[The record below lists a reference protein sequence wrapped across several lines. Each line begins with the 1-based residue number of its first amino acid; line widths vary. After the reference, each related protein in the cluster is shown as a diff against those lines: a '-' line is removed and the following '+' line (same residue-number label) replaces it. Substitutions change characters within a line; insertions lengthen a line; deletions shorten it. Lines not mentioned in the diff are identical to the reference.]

1 MTILFKFSCPRVQ
14 SALRFIWI
22 CKESIEPRRKS
33 KSEDC
38 PSPRLSQGSRDDD
51 SAVRRTD
58 TVARGVQRGAITI
71 MFNNKHGETI
81 QWENNGLN
89 HGSKTT
95 GTLHPKE

>member
-14 SALRFIWI
+14 SALRLIWI
-22 CKESIEPRRKS
+22 CKESTELRQKS

-38 PSPRLSQGSRDDD
+38 PSPGLSQGSRDDD
-51 SAVRRTD
+51 SGVRRTD
-58 TVARGVQRGAITI
+58 TVARGVQRGATTI

-89 HGSKTT
+89 HGSKTS
-95 GTLHPKE
+95 